1 MFQSMALDKKI
12 LMMLLL
18 MLGVVLGQRHVEEQ
32 SWDQYIHSQLSW
44 THHHPWLFLII
55 IIILLSPFFMYSY
68 QLSLRL
74 NQQIQEI
81 YDKKIGSKKSD

>member
-1 MFQSMALDKKI
+1 MFQGMALDKKI
-12 LMMLLL
+12 LILLL
-18 MLGVVLGQRHVEEQ
+18 MSGVVLSQRHVEEQ

-44 THHHPWLFLII
+44 THHHPWMFLII
-55 IIILLSPFFMYSY
+55 IIVLLSPFFMYSY

-81 YDKKIGSKKSD
+81 YEKKTGSKKSD